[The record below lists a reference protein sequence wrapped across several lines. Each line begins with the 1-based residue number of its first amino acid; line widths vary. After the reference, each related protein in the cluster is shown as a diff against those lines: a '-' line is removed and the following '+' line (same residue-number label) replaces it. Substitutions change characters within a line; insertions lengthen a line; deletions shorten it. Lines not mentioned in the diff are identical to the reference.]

1 MLQILALGSV
11 GIGLLFSVLFHM
23 GTKERVVTQ
32 SNIGDD
38 ANNIQVNRTSEG
50 RMGIIDWLKEPQFY
64 QVRLYIDILMSR
76 IVLCVITT
84 CALSC
89 IFKCVCNIVFVDV
102 LFIDRSVVHV
112 HASCCQSEPGLS
124 AILHN
129 GLAGHAKGLRCCVQ
143 L

>member
-50 RMGIIDWLKEPQFY
+50 RMGITDWLKEPQFY
-64 QVRLYIDILMSR
+64 QVRL
-76 IVLCVITT
+76 
-84 CALSC
+84 
-89 IFKCVCNIVFVDV
+89 
-102 LFIDRSVVHV
+102 
-112 HASCCQSEPGLS
+112 
-124 AILHN
+124 
-129 GLAGHAKGLRCCVQ
+129 
-143 L
+143 